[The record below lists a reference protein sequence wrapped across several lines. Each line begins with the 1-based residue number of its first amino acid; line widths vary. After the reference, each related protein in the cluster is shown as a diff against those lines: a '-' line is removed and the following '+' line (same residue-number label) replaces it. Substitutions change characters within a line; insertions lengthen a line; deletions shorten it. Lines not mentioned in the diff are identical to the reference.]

1 MRGCAVERQ
10 LFGQSERQGINQVP
24 IFDFSFIMQIVGGNK
39 TFNLNCRCRSRA
51 KRLAVVGE
59 SGSGKSLTLQ
69 LLAGLLRPQA
79 GHVRIDDTCYGD
91 IAQKLWSPPQQRQV
105 GLVFQDYALFPHLT
119 VAQNIAFGLKRS
131 WHTPSQKRAVW
142 LANFWLEKMQLE
154 RVAAHYPHQISGGQR
169 QRTALARACIARPRW
184 LLLDEPFAA
193 LDIGLRSQMRQWLL
207 QLQQDIDL
215 PMLLITHDPQDSEIL
230 AEEVA
235 IMTAG
240 NLVHGVSE

>member
-1 MRGCAVERQ
+1 MSAAPV
-10 LFGQSERQGINQVP
+10 
-24 IFDFSFIMQIVGGNK
+24 FDFAFALQISGGGQ
-39 TFNLNCRCRSRA
+39 TFDLNCRCQSRA
-51 KRLAVVGE
+51 KRLAIVGA

-79 GHVRIDDTCYGD
+79 GHVRINGACYGD
-91 IAQKLWSPPQQRQV
+91 TARKLWLPPQQRQA

-131 WHTPSQKRAVW
+131 WPTPGHKQAAR
-142 LANFWLEKMQLE
+142 LAAFWLDKMQLE

-193 LDIGLRSQMRQWLL
+193 LDTGLRAQMRQWLL
-207 QLQQDIDL
+207 ALQQELDL
-215 PMLLITHDPQDSEIL
+215 PMLLITHDPQDSAAL

-235 IMTAG
+235 EMVAG
-240 NLVHGVSE
+240 RLMHGVAE

>member
-1 MRGCAVERQ
+1 
-10 LFGQSERQGINQVP
+10 
-24 IFDFSFIMQIVGGNK
+24 
-39 TFNLNCRCRSRA
+39 
-51 KRLAVVGE
+51 
-59 SGSGKSLTLQ
+59 
-69 LLAGLLRPQA
+69 
-79 GHVRIDDTCYGD
+79 
-91 IAQKLWSPPQQRQV
+91 
-105 GLVFQDYALFPHLT
+105 
-119 VAQNIAFGLKRS
+119 
-131 WHTPSQKRAVW
+131 
-142 LANFWLEKMQLE
+142 MQLE
-154 RVAAHYPHQISGGQR
+154 RVAAHYPHQISGSQR

-215 PMLLITHDPQDSEIL
+215 SMLLITHDPQDSEIL

>member
-1 MRGCAVERQ
+1 MSNTPV
-10 LFGQSERQGINQVP
+10 
-24 IFDFSFIMQIVGGNK
+24 FDFAFALRLSGGGK
-39 TFNLNCRCRSRA
+39 TFDLNCRCQSRA
-51 KRLAVVGE
+51 KRLAIVGE

-79 GHVRIDDTCYGD
+79 GHVRIGGECYGD
-91 IAQKLWSPPQQRQV
+91 IAQKIWLPPQQRQA

-119 VAQNIAFGLKRS
+119 VAQNIAFGLKRG
-131 WHTPSQKRAVW
+131 WPTPTQKQAAR
-142 LANFWLEKMQLE
+142 LAEFWLEKMQLA
-154 RVAAHYPHQISGGQR
+154 RVAAHYPHQISGGQH

-193 LDIGLRSQMRQWLL
+193 LDIGLRGQMRQWLL
-207 QLQQDIDL
+207 HLQQELDL

-235 IMTAG
+235 KMAAG
-240 NLVHGVSE
+240 RLVHEGG